1 VTRRPLVLL
10 LAVGLDLLA
19 GEPASPRHPVAWIGR
34 GLTALEGRLR
44 RRTVADGAVAVTAVM
59 LGAAGAGALV
69 ARAGRRLGAIG
80 VGLEA
85 VALKLA
91 FAVRRLGAAAREV
104 ERALRSAD
112 GGAARR
118 LVGRHLVS
126 RDTRGLG
133 PDEIVSATVESV
145 AENLTDSVAA
155 PLLAYAAAGLPGAW
169 AYRVVNTA
177 DAMWGYRDPR
187 HEAFGKVAA
196 RLDDLVNLVPARLA
210 AGTLIAGA
218 ALTGARAAQ
227 AWRVTRQDHG
237 KTESP
242 NAGWPMAAMAG
253 ALDVA
258 LAKRGSYRL
267 GRGPL
272 PSDPATIGRALRVFA
287 AATAITVGVAWLLAG
302 WRTGGPE

>member
-1 VTRRPLVLL
+1 VVLL
-10 LAVGLDLLA
+10 LSVGLDLLA
-19 GEPASPRHPVAWIGR
+19 GEPASTRHPVAWIGR

-44 RRTVADGAVAVTAVM
+44 RRTVADGAVAVAAMV
-59 LGAAGAGALV
+59 LVAAGMAAL
-69 ARAGRRLGAIG
+69 ATEAGRRLGAVG
-80 VGLEA
+80 VALEA

-91 FAVRRLGAAAREV
+91 FAVRRLGGAAREV
-104 ERALRSAD
+104 ECALRSGD
-112 GGAARR
+112 GDAARR

-133 PDEIVSATVESV
+133 PAEIVSATVESI

-187 HEAFGKVAA
+187 HEWFGKAAA
-196 RLDDLVNLVPARLA
+196 RLDDLANLVPARLA

-218 ALTGARAAQ
+218 ALTGARAAE
-227 AWRVTRQDHG
+227 AWRVTRRDHR

-258 LAKRGSYRL
+258 LAKRGHYRL
-267 GRGPL
+267 GGGPL
-272 PSDPATIGRALRVFA
+272 PADPATIGRALRVFA
-287 AATAITVGVAWLLAG
+287 GAIAITVGVACVLAG
-302 WRTGGPE
+302 RRGDS